1 MKPEDF
7 EEWREKMAN
16 RPDITDPKFMDQ
28 VFSDFFGKSG
38 DEIVSSAK
46 NSTLDALQKANDAL
60 SEAKEKLSDKEMNPT
75 IAADSS
81 EKKLEETETPKE
93 PETDPMEDLDSL
105 TGLQNIK
112 HDVKELMDFVTVQK
126 MREEKG
132 LKSVPV
138 SLHLVFTGNP
148 GTGKTTVA
156 RIIARLY
163 KKIGVLSQGQL
174 VEVDRAGLV
183 AGYVGQTAMKTQE
196 KIAEAKGG
204 VLFIDEAYTLAKDGN
219 DFGQEA
225 IDTILKAM
233 EDNREDFVVIV
244 AGYTEPMEKFIN
256 SNPGLKSRFNKYI
269 DFPDYKIEELVE
281 IFDSNCK
288 KYDYILEEEAK
299 NQVKSLIMLR
309 KTERLENFANAR
321 EVRNLFEEI
330 ITNQARRIARM
341 DNPTDEDMR
350 TITVGDLSD
359 EDLEDKPETK
369 EEKKTKKSTQKEK
382 EDK

>member
-81 EKKLEETETPKE
+81 EKKLEETEAPKE

-350 TITVGDLSD
+350 TITVDDLSD
-359 EDLEDKPETK
+359 EDLEDKPEAK

>member
-138 SLHLVFTGNP
+138 SLHLAFTGNP

-350 TITVGDLSD
+350 TITVDDLSD
-359 EDLEDKPETK
+359 EDLEDKPAAK
-369 EEKKTKKSTQKEK
+369 EEKKTKKSTKNEK

>member
-81 EKKLEETETPKE
+81 EKKLEETEAPKE

-299 NQVKSLIMLR
+299 NQVKSLVMLR

-350 TITVGDLSD
+350 TITVDDLSD
-359 EDLEDKPETK
+359 EDLEDKPEAK
-369 EEKKTKKSTQKEK
+369 EEKKTKKSTKNEK

>member
-1 MKPEDF
+1 
-7 EEWREKMAN
+7 
-16 RPDITDPKFMDQ
+16 
-28 VFSDFFGKSG
+28 
-38 DEIVSSAK
+38 
-46 NSTLDALQKANDAL
+46 
-60 SEAKEKLSDKEMNPT
+60 
-75 IAADSS
+75 
-81 EKKLEETETPKE
+81 
-93 PETDPMEDLDSL
+93 
-105 TGLQNIK
+105 
-112 HDVKELMDFVTVQK
+112 
-126 MREEKG
+126 
-132 LKSVPV
+132 
-138 SLHLVFTGNP
+138 
-148 GTGKTTVA
+148 
-156 RIIARLY
+156 
-163 KKIGVLSQGQL
+163 
-174 VEVDRAGLV
+174 
-183 AGYVGQTAMKTQE
+183 
-196 KIAEAKGG
+196 
-204 VLFIDEAYTLAKDGN
+204 
-219 DFGQEA
+219 
-225 IDTILKAM
+225 M

-309 KTERLENFANAR
+309 KNERLENFANAR

-350 TITVGDLSD
+350 TITVDDLSD